1 MQQYEHN
8 ESGQELNRALNS
20 MIWSTSMAST
30 WTGMWHREQR
40 ERLHGMLLHRN
51 SLITG
56 DHTKWG
62 RMAAIQLRD
71 INTAMAATISL
82 LIDRR
87 HEQSRQKRSAE
98 RAALMG
104 REPPDIINLHVEEDA
119 VWTLYKRNKERRR
132 SKHLRHEGKEALE
145 RAGTDDD

>member
-1 MQQYEHN
+1 MDRDVAPGTE
-8 ESGQELNRALNS
+8 
-20 MIWSTSMAST
+20 
-30 WTGMWHREQR
+30 
-40 ERLHGMLLHRN
+40 ERLHDMLLHRN

-62 RMAAIQLRD
+62 RGAAIQLRD

-87 HEQSRQKRSAE
+87 HEQSRQKRSSE

-145 RAGTDDD
+145 RATDINVALDDSSVASATEAQLSPV